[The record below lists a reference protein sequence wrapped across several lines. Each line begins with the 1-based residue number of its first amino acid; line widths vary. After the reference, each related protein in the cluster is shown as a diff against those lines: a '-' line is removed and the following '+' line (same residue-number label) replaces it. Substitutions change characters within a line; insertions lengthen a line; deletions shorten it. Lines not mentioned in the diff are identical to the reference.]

1 MKKIVAINSCN
12 YGSTG
17 NIMLSILQTAE
28 TEGMDTLACYPKA
41 RRTMPNFKLNKH
53 YYIGGLILRNI
64 GLRLSAITGLY
75 GCFSIIDTIK
85 LIFKLKRFNP
95 DVIHFHNLHDSYINI
110 PLIFHYIKNNRIRVI
125 WTLHDCWSF
134 TGHCPYFTLSKCEK
148 WKSGCMKCPSY
159 KMYPSSLFDNSKL
172 MWKLKRKWFTGMQDA
187 VIVTPSQWLA
197 DLVKQSFLNNYTIKV
212 INNGINLGVFK
223 PTESNFRDKF
233 RLTDKYIIVG
243 VAMGW
248 ENRKGLDVFIELSK
262 RLSEDYK
269 IILVGTNDEVDSM
282 LPSNILSIHRTG
294 NQAEL
299 AEIYSAAD
307 LFVNPT
313 REENY
318 PTVNMEAIACG
329 TPVLTFRT
337 GGSPEIL
344 DDKTGFVVDVDDI
357 GEMERQIVRICT
369 KKPFSKEDCRE
380 RAKSFDKDLKF
391 QEYVGLY
398 QK

>member
-41 RRTMPNFKLNKH
+41 RRTIPNFKLNKH
-53 YYIGGLILRNI
+53 YFIGGLILRNI

-75 GCFSIIDTIK
+75 GCFSAFDTVK
-85 LIFKLKRFNP
+85 LINKLKRFDP

-110 PLIFHYIKNNRIRVI
+110 PLIFHYIKKRRIKVI

-134 TGHCPYFTLSKCEK
+134 TGHCPHFVIEKCEK
-148 WKSGCMKCPSY
+148 WKQGCNHCPLY
-159 KMYPSSLFDNSKL
+159 RQYPSSIIDNSRI
-172 MWKLKRKWFTGMQDA
+172 MWKLKKRWFTGVGDMT
-187 VIVTPSQWLA
+187 IVTPSHWLA
-197 DLVKQSFLNNYTIKV
+197 DLANQSFLNENPIQV
-212 INNGINLGVFK
+212 INNGINLRIFTPRK
-223 PTESNFRDKF
+223 SDFRIKYGLNNKF
-233 RLTDKYIIVG
+233 IILG

-248 ENRKGLDVFIELSK
+248 DTKKGVDVFIELAN
-262 RLSEDYK
+262 RLDDRFK
-269 IILVGTNDEVDSM
+269 IVLVGTNDKVDLQ
-282 LPSNILSIHRTG
+282 LPDSIISIHRTN
-294 NQAEL
+294 NQIEL
-299 AEIYSAAD
+299 AEIYTAAD

-318 PTVNMEAIACG
+318 PTVNMESIACG

-344 DDKTGFVVDVDDI
+344 DNKTGHIVDVDDI
-357 GEMERQIVRICT
+357 DAMEQQILRIFSQN
-369 KKPFSKEDCRE
+369 PFSEKDCLDK
-380 RAKSFDKDLKF
+380 AKTFDKDKKF
-391 QEYVGLY
+391 QEYVELY
-398 QK
+398 K